1 MTKAQAQPA
10 HDELDEASA
19 WLLRL
24 RSGEASQ
31 AEADAFER
39 WCADRPQAADLLRD
53 TWSSLR
59 TAATELAHE
68 ERAAAAWANVA
79 RRERT
84 MRTGRRAFIGFAVAA
99 GASWLAVRPPMQ
111 LWPSLGDIAADYHTG
126 TGEQRSVAL
135 SSRVTVELNTQTRLD
150 VLAASDAAHG
160 VEVVAG
166 EAEIDAVAPPAGR
179 ATPIQPVTVVAG
191 GGRMQATVARFNVRR
206 TGTQVCV
213 TCLSGTVALQHP
225 RGARML
231 NADDQVVYD
240 DRGVQPVSR
249 IDPGAVSAWRRGMLV
264 FNGVPLSDVI
274 DEINRY
280 RRGKVILRRAS
291 LGENRM
297 QAQFPITRLDDVID
311 MVGRLYGA
319 HITRLPGNIVLL
331 S

>member
-1 MTKAQAQPA
+1 MTKARPNLP
-10 HDELDEASA
+10 DELDEASA

-24 RSGEASQ
+24 RSGDASQ

-53 TWSSLR
+53 TWSALR

-111 LWPSLGDIAADYHTG
+111 QWPSLGDIAADYHTG

-135 SSRVTVELNTQTRLD
+135 SSRVTVALNTQTRLD
-150 VLAASDAAHG
+150 VLAASNAAHG

-166 EAEIDAVAPPAGR
+166 EAEIDAAAPPAGR

-206 TGTQVCV
+206 TGSQVCV
-213 TCLSGTVALQHP
+213 TCLSGTVALEHP
-225 RGARML
+225 RGAR
-231 NADDQVVYD
+231 ADG
-240 DRGVQPVSR
+240 RRSGRLRRSRRAAVSR

-264 FNGVPLSDVI
+264 FNGVPLSDVV

-280 RRGKVILRRAS
+280 RRGKVILRSAA
-291 LGENRM
+291 LGETGCRRSSRSRGS
-297 QAQFPITRLDDVID
+297 T
-311 MVGRLYGA
+311 
-319 HITRLPGNIVLL
+319 T
-331 S
+331 

>member
-24 RSGEASQ
+24 RSGDASQ

-68 ERAAAAWANVA
+68 ERTAAAWANVA
-79 RRERT
+79 KRERT

-126 TGEQRSVAL
+126 TGEQRQVAL
-135 SSRVTVELNTQTRLD
+135 AAGMTVELNTQTRLD
-150 VLAASDAAHG
+150 VLRASDAAHG

-166 EAEIDAVAPPAGR
+166 EAEIDATPASGR
-179 ATPIQPVTVVAG
+179 AAAMQPVVVVAG
-191 GGRMQATVARFNVRR
+191 GGRMQASVARFNVRR

-213 TCLSGTVALQHP
+213 TCLSGTVALEHP
-225 RGARML
+225 RGARTL

-264 FNGVPLSDVI
+264 FNGVPLSDVV

-280 RRGKVILRRAS
+280 RRGKVILRSAS

-319 HITRLPGNIVLL
+319 RITRLPGNIVLL

>member
-1 MTKAQAQPA
+1 
-10 HDELDEASA
+10 
-19 WLLRL
+19 
-24 RSGEASQ
+24 
-31 AEADAFER
+31 
-39 WCADRPQAADLLRD
+39 
-53 TWSSLR
+53 
-59 TAATELAHE
+59 
-68 ERAAAAWANVA
+68 
-79 RRERT
+79 

-99 GASWLAVRPPMQ
+99 GGSWLALRPPMQ
-111 LWPSLGDIAADYHTG
+111 LWPSLGDLAADYHTG

-150 VLAASDAAHG
+150 VLAASDAARG

-166 EAEIDAVAPPAGR
+166 EAEIDAVAPPADR

-191 GGRMQATVARFNVRR
+191 GGRMRATVARFNVRR
-206 TGTQVCV
+206 TGSQVCV
-213 TCLSGTVALQHP
+213 TCLSGTVALEHP
-225 RGARML
+225 RGARTL
-231 NADDQVVYD
+231 TADDQVVYD

-264 FNGVPLSDVI
+264 FNGVPLAEVV

-280 RRGKVILRRAS
+280 RRGKVILRSAS